1 MARGKGSPR
10 ADAAMAMLAE
20 GPLPGGGVG
29 IEEMVAEEGPAPA
42 APPEAGGDVVVQLE
56 ELLSTWDDKEHPYY
70 KDVEMLVESV
80 RVGG

>member
-1 MARGKGSPR
+1 
-10 ADAAMAMLAE
+10 MAMLAE

-29 IEEMVAEEGPAPA
+29 IEEMVAEEGPLPGA
-42 APPEAGGDVVVQLE
+42 APGGGDVVVQLE

-70 KDVEMLVESV
+70 KDVEMLVESA